1 MQSPNL
7 NVLKDKIE
15 KQYENFNLNDLK
27 KLFGLLQNEIKDW
40 DLAELIVELKEAGE
54 LFKEGEPNFDQK
66 IVQELER

>member
-7 NVLKDKIE
+7 NILKDKIE

-27 KLFGLLQNEIKDW
+27 KLFAQLQNEIKDW

>member
-7 NVLKDKIE
+7 NILKDKIE

-27 KLFGLLQNEIKDW
+27 KLFSQLQNEIKDW
-40 DLAELIVELKEAGE
+40 DLAELIVELKEASE

-66 IVQELER
+66 IVNDLER